1 MNREIFINCPFDDHY
16 SEIFDAVLFAI
27 YFCGCKPR
35 CALEIDDGSQVRL
48 DKIYDIIEECD
59 LAIHDISRTELNDQ
73 NLPRFNMP
81 FEFGLFMGAKR
92 FGGRRQKTKSCLIF
106 DAEKYRYMKVIS
118 DISGQDIKE
127 HGNDP
132 TVVIKK
138 IRSWLNTFKTLQPI
152 AGATAIIRKYEQYRM
167 DWPRILP
174 TLNLSENDVEYS
186 DRTQIIEEWISLNP
200 L

>member
-1 MNREIFINCPFDDHY
+1 VNREIFINCPFDDTY
-16 SEIFDAVLFAI
+16 SELFDAVLFTI

-59 LAIHDISRTELNDQ
+59 LGIHDISRTELNDHD
-73 NLPRFNMP
+73 LPRFNMP
-81 FEFGLFMGAKR
+81 FEFGIFMGAKR
-92 FGGRRQKTKSCLIF
+92 FGGRKQKTKSCLIF
-106 DAEKYRYMKVIS
+106 DTERYRYAEFIS
-118 DISGQDIKE
+118 DISGQDIKAHE
-127 HGNDP
+127 NDP
-132 TVVIKK
+132 TTVIRK
-138 IRSWLNTFKTLQPI
+138 IRSWLNTFDSLKPI
-152 AGATAIIRKYEQYRM
+152 AGATAIIGKYQQYRL

-174 TLNLSENDVEYS
+174 TLNLDESDVEYS

>member
-1 MNREIFINCPFDDHY
+1 MNREIFINCPFDDNY
-16 SEIFDAVLFAI
+16 SELFDAVLFAI

-48 DKIYDIIEECD
+48 DKIYEIIEECD
-59 LAIHDISRTELNDQ
+59 LGIHDISRTELNEN

-81 FEFGLFMGAKR
+81 LEFGIFMGAKR
-92 FGGRRQKTKSCLIF
+92 FGGSRQKTKSCLIF
-106 DAEKYRYMKVIS
+106 DTERYRYMEYIS
-118 DISGQDIKE
+118 DISGQDIKA

-132 TVVIKK
+132 AIVIRK
-138 IRSWLNTFKTLQPI
+138 IRSWLNTFNSLKPI
-152 AGATAIIRKYEQYRM
+152 AGATAIIGKYEQYRL

-174 TLNLSENDVEYS
+174 TLNLDENDVEYS

>member
-1 MNREIFINCPFDDHY
+1 MNREIFINCPFDDNY

-48 DKIYDIIEECD
+48 DKIYEIIEECD
-59 LAIHDISRTELNDQ
+59 LGIHDISRTGLNDN

-81 FEFGLFMGAKR
+81 FEFGIFMGAKR

-106 DAEKYRYMKVIS
+106 DKEKYRYMEFIS
-118 DISGQDIKE
+118 DISGQDIKA

-132 TVVIKK
+132 ATVIRK
-138 IRSWLNTFKTLQPI
+138 IRSWLNTFNSLQPI
-152 AGATAIIRKYEQYRM
+152 AGATAIIRKYEQYRL

-174 TLNLSENDVEYS
+174 TLNLDENDVEYS